1 MLGGDA
7 VLILAADL
15 AGSQG
20 QAGQKGMIVATGS
33 HHAVENGHH
42 SRFSDCHVQA
52 PATASGGVKTVLS
65 AMQAFAPP
73 FRMADLTKPS
83 KQRAPRWRELL
94 QAGAHFFTNYFD
106 PEIKLPDRRAIAFR
120 YHSLVRVFSRR
131 CLTCKPACRLPLMF
145 RITDEFT

>member
-33 HHAVENGHH
+33 HHAVKNGRH
-42 SRFSDCHVQA
+42 SKVSDCHVQA

-65 AMQAFAPP
+65 A
-73 FRMADLTKPS
+73 
-83 KQRAPRWRELL
+83 KQRFAHPSHGLSSQTQQAASAALAITTTGWCTLFHKLL
-94 QAGAHFFTNYFD
+94 
-106 PEIKLPDRRAIAFR
+106 
-120 YHSLVRVFSRR
+120 
-131 CLTCKPACRLPLMF
+131 
-145 RITDEFT
+145 

>member
-33 HHAVENGHH
+33 HHAVENGRH

-65 AMQAFAPP
+65 ASQRFAHPSQSWSSQTQQAAS
-73 FRMADLTKPS
+73 AALTITTTG
-83 KQRAPRWRELL
+83 WRTLFHKLL
-94 QAGAHFFTNYFD
+94 
-106 PEIKLPDRRAIAFR
+106 
-120 YHSLVRVFSRR
+120 
-131 CLTCKPACRLPLMF
+131 
-145 RITDEFT
+145 

>member
-33 HHAVENGHH
+33 HHAVENGRH

-83 KQRAPRWRELL
+83 KQRAPRLARTTTGWRTLFHKLL
-94 QAGAHFFTNYFD
+94 
-106 PEIKLPDRRAIAFR
+106 
-120 YHSLVRVFSRR
+120 
-131 CLTCKPACRLPLMF
+131 
-145 RITDEFT
+145 

>member
-33 HHAVENGHH
+33 HHAVKNGRH
-42 SRFSDCHVQA
+42 SKVSDCHVQA

-65 AMQAFAPP
+65 AMQRFAH
-73 FRMADLTKPS
+73 PS
-83 KQRAPRWRELL
+83 WL
-94 QAGAHFFTNYFD
+94 
-106 PEIKLPDRRAIAFR
+106 I
-120 YHSLVRVFSRR
+120 
-131 CLTCKPACRLPLMF
+131 
-145 RITDEFT
+145 